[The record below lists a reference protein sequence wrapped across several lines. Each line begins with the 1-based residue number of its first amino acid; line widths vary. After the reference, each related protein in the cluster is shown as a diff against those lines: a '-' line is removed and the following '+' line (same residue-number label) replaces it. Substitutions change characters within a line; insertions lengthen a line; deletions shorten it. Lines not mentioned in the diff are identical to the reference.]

1 MAGQNVC
8 AENLGANIL
17 NDCNDDYGKGVEKI
31 VYIIKKEDIDRKASK
46 IAGNVISTLVLKTGK
61 KAYTASAPSN
71 TPFSGLTYEDQNA
84 TIGMSFN
91 KTIPIVMLADS
102 PTNALNVSALKQ
114 NKYVIIYENNNKGAN
129 GEQAF
134 AVIGWEQ
141 GAVGQNATLDKY
153 SEDTHGGWTV
163 DMIEEGAKT
172 PQIFFFSTD
181 YETTKAALDSLLS
194 PAS

>member
-1 MAGQNVC
+1 MAEQNAC

-46 IAGNVISTLVLKTGK
+46 IAGNVISTLVLRTGK

-153 SEDTHGGWTV
+153 SNDTHGGWTV

>member
-1 MAGQNVC
+1 MAEQNAC

-46 IAGNVISTLVLKTGK
+46 ITGNVISTLVLRTGK

-153 SEDTHGGWTV
+153 SDDTQGGWTV
-163 DMIEEGAKT
+163 DMIEEGAKS

>member
-1 MAGQNVC
+1 MAEQNAC

-31 VYIIKKEDIDRKASK
+31 VYIIKKEDIDRKASR
-46 IAGNVISTLVLKTGK
+46 IAGNVISTLVLRTGK

-153 SEDTHGGWTV
+153 SDDTQGGWTV
-163 DMIEEGAKT
+163 DMIEERAKT

>member
-1 MAGQNVC
+1 MAEQNAC

-46 IAGNVISTLVLKTGK
+46 ITGNVISTLVLRTGK

-153 SEDTHGGWTV
+153 SDDTQGGWAV
-163 DMIEEGAKT
+163 DMIEEGAKS

>member
-1 MAGQNVC
+1 MAEQNAC

-31 VYIIKKEDIDRKASK
+31 VYIIKKEDIDRKASR
-46 IAGNVISTLVLKTGK
+46 IAGNVISTIVLRTGK

-153 SEDTHGGWTV
+153 SNDTHGGWTV

>member
-1 MAGQNVC
+1 MAEQNAC

-31 VYIIKKEDIDRKASK
+31 VYIIKKEDIDRKASR
-46 IAGNVISTLVLKTGK
+46 IAGNVISTLVLRTGK

-141 GAVGQNATLDKY
+141 APSGRTQPLT
-153 SEDTHGGWTV
+153 STV
-163 DMIEEGAKT
+163 TTRREAGL
-172 PQIFFFSTD
+172 ST
-181 YETTKAALDSLLS
+181 
-194 PAS
+194 

>member
-1 MAGQNVC
+1 MAEQNAC

-17 NDCNDDYGKGVEKI
+17 NDCNDDYGKGVEKT
-31 VYIIKKEDIDRKASK
+31 VYIIKKEDIDRKASR
-46 IAGNVISTLVLKTGK
+46 IAGNVISTLVLRTGK

-153 SEDTHGGWTV
+153 SDDTHGGWTV

>member
-1 MAGQNVC
+1 MAGQNAC

-46 IAGNVISTLVLKTGK
+46 IAGNVISTLVLRTGK

-114 NKYVIIYENNNKGAN
+114 NKYVIIYENTNKGAN

-153 SEDTHGGWTV
+153 SDDTQGGLTV
-163 DMIEEGAKT
+163 DIIEEVAKT

>member
-1 MAGQNVC
+1 MAGQNAC

-31 VYIIKKEDIDRKASK
+31 AYIIKKEDIDRKASK
-46 IAGNVISTLVLKTGK
+46 IAGNVISTLVLRTGK

-153 SEDTHGGWTV
+153 SDDTHGGWTV

>member
-1 MAGQNVC
+1 MAEQNAC
-8 AENLGANIL
+8 AQNLGANIL

-46 IAGNVISTLVLKTGK
+46 IAGNVISTLVLRTGK

-102 PTNALNVSALKQ
+102 PTNALNIRTQAEQVRHYLREQQQGCEWRTSIRRHRL
-114 NKYVIIYENNNKGAN
+114 GAGRRRAERN
-129 GEQAF
+129 
-134 AVIGWEQ
+134 
-141 GAVGQNATLDKY
+141 
-153 SEDTHGGWTV
+153 
-163 DMIEEGAKT
+163 
-172 PQIFFFSTD
+172 P
-181 YETTKAALDSLLS
+181 
-194 PAS
+194 

>member
-1 MAGQNVC
+1 MAEQNAC

-31 VYIIKKEDIDRKASK
+31 VYIIKKEDIDRKASR
-46 IAGNVISTLVLKTGK
+46 IAGNVISTLVLRTGK

-153 SEDTHGGWTV
+153 SNDTHGGWTV

>member
-1 MAGQNVC
+1 MAGQNAC

>member
-1 MAGQNVC
+1 MAGQNAC

-46 IAGNVISTLVLKTGK
+46 IAGNVISTLVLRTGK

-153 SEDTHGGWTV
+153 SDDTHGGWTV

>member
-1 MAGQNVC
+1 MAEQNAC

-31 VYIIKKEDIDRKASK
+31 VYIIKKEDIDRKASR
-46 IAGNVISTLVLKTGK
+46 IAGNVISTLVLRTGK

-153 SEDTHGGWTV
+153 SDDTLGGWTV

>member
-1 MAGQNVC
+1 MTEPNAC

-46 IAGNVISTLVLKTGK
+46 ITGNVISTLVLRTGK

-153 SEDTHGGWTV
+153 SDDTQGGWAV
-163 DMIEEGAKT
+163 DMIEEGAKS

>member
-1 MAGQNVC
+1 MAEQNAC

-31 VYIIKKEDIDRKASK
+31 VYIIKKEDIDRKASR
-46 IAGNVISTLVLKTGK
+46 IAGNVISTLVLRTGK

-153 SEDTHGGWTV
+153 SDDTHGGWTV